1 MSCNCRIFP
10 FKPDPPCFDL
20 CTGRLLN
27 SIAERVLRHLNVPHI
42 DKVIQF
48 RRQQWID
55 DLKELSTVTSK
66 DRCSS
71 RPGKWMTF
79 EGHSA
84 TLLLGRPSSSCHKPS
99 ANLLDAFCNS

>member
-55 DLKELSTVTSK
+55 DLKELSTVTIQGQVLFTPWEV
-66 DRCSS
+66 DDIR
-71 RPGKWMTF
+71 RAFRNITPGQ
-79 EGHSA
+79 A
-84 TLLLGRPSSSCHKPS
+84 QLLLP
-99 ANLLDAFCNS
+99 